1 MAICYKYQKYI
12 NDYIDNDIDAAR
24 KIELEEHM
32 KNCSS
37 CQENLKN
44 AKLLKKS
51 LASLPR
57 YRTSP
62 TFDIVLRSKLK
73 KEINKSS
80 TLLNLP
86 FLPMIRPVPAFAA
99 FTIFLIFVGVLI
111 GNSINILNKEKTTP
125 KLIAVE
131 KAGYGEEKEA
141 EATQQADAAEQRLKM
156 NNYVNVFEQFPVST
170 TGSRDLARYEYNGRR
185 IEKIQNDSLSRVR
198 NNPTSKP
205 LIRQANASVHF

>member
-1 MAICYKYQKYI
+1 MAICYKYQKFI
-12 NDYIDNDIDAAR
+12 NDYIDNDIDTAR
-24 KIELEEHM
+24 KKELEEHM

-37 CQENLKN
+37 CHENFKS

-57 YRTSP
+57 YKTSP

-99 FTIFLIFVGVLI
+99 LTIILIFVGVLI
-111 GNSINILNKEKTTP
+111 GNSVNILNKQETTQ
-125 KLIAVE
+125 KLVAVE
-131 KAGYGEEKEA
+131 KAGYTEEKEA
-141 EATQQADAAEQRLKM
+141 EATQQAAAAEERLKM
-156 NNYVNVFEQFPVST
+156 NNYVNVFEQFPVSAT
-170 TGSRDLARYEYNGRR
+170 SSRELARYQYNGQR
-185 IEKIQNDSLSRVR
+185 IEKVRNDSLSRLR
-198 NNPTSKP
+198 NTPASKP